1 MKKRQWDRG
10 KIRLTV
16 AIFFGVLLCVAAL
29 YVVMGA
35 KDSGNTVG
43 TGEPDGQAGV
53 TEEKTGGT
61 EIKKENSGQKDKV
74 ENVYV
79 KADASGAVREITVD
93 TVLKREDG
101 SEGIQ
106 DYSTLRDIKNTEGDE
121 EFTREADGTL
131 LWENHGADIHYEGK
145 SDGQL
150 PVSVKISYYLNGKE
164 MKPEQI
170 AGQNGKV
177 RIRFDYENHM
187 LKTVEMEREEGKER
201 ERKNGA
207 ETERKDGTERERK
220 DEAERERKDGT
231 EMKRKDGAETT
242 GEQAEVYVPFAA
254 LSAILL
260 PSDQFSNIQVTNGKV
275 MDIGDQTVVIGYALP
290 GFTDSLKLYEYE
302 PARDVEIP
310 DYVEITADAED
321 FALDFTATVVTPGLF
336 EDMDLESL
344 EDVDGLV
351 EAMEELTE
359 ASKELA
365 DGTAELF
372 DGAKTLRGYMG
383 DYTEGVKAIDEG
395 AQALTD
401 GLKMLD
407 DNKAALEEGAS
418 ALQEGLEAMDEALK
432 GVEIP
437 DEDSGELAPVITAC
451 RGLEADVKLLAEALG
466 ITWQSLE
473 QLQEFWPQAEAYV
486 QAVREAVAAAGGFLS
501 QADLDAVIAAANEI
515 ARQQAGGAV
524 VQALEQSL
532 SANGIKLTEEQKQQ
546 LKQEIVNSVDV
557 SDAFTQMK
565 GQLEEAQGHLDSLTA
580 VPLPQLP
587 EDISQLTALVS
598 DMQKQLAVLADY
610 AKDLSGVEDYLKDME
625 EALEQLKEG
634 AHMLAEGSS
643 QLTEGIGAFNDG
655 IRQLYDGSAAL
666 SDGTGQLAGAGD
678 ELNEGAG
685 ALADGAKALADGMEV
700 FDEEGIKSL
709 AELAGED
716 LAQIVTRVRAMQKAD
731 SGYDNF
737 GGIREGK
744 TGSVRFLIE
753 TEEISDTE

>member
-1 MKKRQWDRG
+1 MKKRQWDWG

-16 AIFFGVLLCVAAL
+16 AIFFGVLLCVVAL

-101 SEGIQ
+101 SERIQ

-187 LKTVEMEREEGKER
+187 LKTVEMEREEGT
-201 ERKNGA
+201 
-207 ETERKDGTERERK
+207 ETERKGGT
-220 DEAERERKDGT
+220 ERERKDGT
-231 EMKRKDGAETT
+231 ETERKGRAKTT

-254 LSAILL
+254 LSAVLL

-290 GFTDSLKLYEYE
+290 GFADSLKLYEYE

-310 DYVEITADAED
+310 DYVEITADAEK
-321 FALDFTATVVTPGLF
+321 FALDFTATVVMLGLF

-351 EAMEELTE
+351 EAMGELTE

-372 DGAKTLRGYMG
+372 DGAETLRGYMG
-383 DYTEGVKAIDEG
+383 DYTEGVKAVDEG

-451 RGLEADVKLLAEALG
+451 RGLTADAKLLAEALG